1 MLCKETVKE
10 AKAEPSANV
19 SAFGWYG
26 HQCQGLI
33 GTEGAPGLI
42 KQEKEQVEEMIR
54 GFQKRTKT
62 LGPEE
67 GIGHS
72 EKYCLW
78 MGSGESSWSSV
89 GGRGC
94 SLHRPDT
101 GRRQSRELGRRG
113 RQRDCV

>member
-1 MLCKETVKE
+1 M
-10 AKAEPSANV
+10 EPSVNV
-19 SAFGWYG
+19 SAFGWCG
-26 HQCQGLI
+26 HQ
-33 GTEGAPGLI
+33 GAPGLI
-42 KQEKEQVEEMIR
+42 KQEREQEEEMIR

-67 GIGHS
+67 GVGHS
-72 EKYCLW
+72 EKCCLR
-78 MGSGESSWSSV
+78 MGAGKPSWSSA

-94 SLHRPDT
+94 SLCCPDT